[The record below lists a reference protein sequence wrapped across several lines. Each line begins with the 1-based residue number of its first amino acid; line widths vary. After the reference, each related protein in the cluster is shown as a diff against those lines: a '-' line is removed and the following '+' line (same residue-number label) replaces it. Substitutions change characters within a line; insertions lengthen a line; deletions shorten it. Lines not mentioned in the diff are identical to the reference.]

1 MSLRGVRSYFRE
13 RGEALSLREWKDGF
27 AFDNIPA
34 NIVDRAFHIES
45 GLAVGVKQN
54 QTDQEFN
61 FTTTVRIFVKGFRN
75 PASGIDSAIGLAE
88 DYIKECVSAPNRL
101 TQTSGIK
108 NVVFESASFDAD
120 SASNDN
126 LIVASL
132 TFRAYSVLK
141 TEE

>member
-1 MSLRGVRSYFRE
+1 MSLRGSRAYFRE
-13 RGEALSLREWKDGF
+13 RGEEMGLREWKDGF

-45 GLAVGVKQN
+45 GLAVGVKLN
-54 QTDQEFN
+54 QADQELN
-61 FTTTVRIFVKGFRN
+61 FSQTVRIFVKGFRN
-75 PASGIDSAIGLAE
+75 PASGIDTAIGLAE
-88 DYIKECVSAPNRL
+88 DFIKECVTAPTRL

-132 TFRAYSVLK
+132 TFRVFSTLAV
-141 TEE
+141 